1 MLRRAPARRP
11 GRGSVDG
18 AGVGGT
24 GGGTAGV
31 SSTTASILRIRMPS
45 TRPTTDASTS
55 VPSDSR
61 PVRLPAA
68 AGPACTVTGALA
80 LAVRLQTLRRPV
92 RELDDLRIAL
102 MSGPGTDDVADGE
115 DCELRDRHESSFVPW
130 LRRRSDEIPALPAV
144 SPATLPATIS
154 PVLRALPEPS
164 PLTLGALSEPV
175 TVSTSRCLVLL
186 LLPGLTDPRWLSA
199 GLTSLATC
207 SE

>member
-11 GRGSVDG
+11 GRGRVDG
-18 AGVGGT
+18 AGVAET
-24 GGGTAGV
+24 GGGSAGD

-68 AGPACTVTGALA
+68 AGSACTVTGTLA
-80 LAVRLQTLRRPV
+80 LAVRLQPLRRAV

-102 MSGPGTDDVADGE
+102 MSGPGTDDIADGE

-144 SPATLPATIS
+144 SPATVPAAMR
-154 PVLRALPEPS
+154 PVLRALPLPEPS
-164 PLTLGALSEPV
+164 RLTLGALSEPV
-175 TVSTSRCLVLL
+175 TVSTSRRL
-186 LLPGLTDPRWLSA
+186 
-199 GLTSLATC
+199 
-207 SE
+207 